1 MTVQRF
7 LRAHNPLPSLILGV
21 MLGLVSLSSGCTTP
35 SWVVEAEKIAKVA
48 LPIVEG
54 IGSIVGVSASSA
66 LGQVVNDLNLLIT
79 LFDKYQATPSA
90 DTLQQI
96 QAGLNTVNAD
106 IGQILPAA
114 HVKNAATQNKV
125 AAILELVT
133 SEFSNIASLIPS
145 SAPSLSLLP
154 AQAGPA
160 GRAATPKLPF
170 TAKAFKAQYNKIVT
184 AKTGDLTCDKL
195 FAGKELK

>member
-1 MTVQRF
+1 MTLQHY
-7 LRAHNPLPSLILGV
+7 LRAHNPLPSLILGIL
-21 MLGLVSLSSGCTTP
+21 LGLVSLSSGCTTP
-35 SWVVEAEKIAKVA
+35 SWVTEAEKIAKVA

-54 IGSIVGVSASSA
+54 IASIVGVSATSA
-66 LGQVVNDLNLLIT
+66 LSQVVNDLNLLIT
-79 LFDKYQATPSA
+79 LFDKYQATPST

-114 HVKNAATQNKV
+114 HIEDAATQNKV

-145 SAPSLSLLP
+145 SAASRSLRPS
-154 AQAGPA
+154 
-160 GRAATPKLPF
+160 RAAMPKLPF
-170 TAKAFKAQYNKIVT
+170 TAKDFKKQYNKIVKT
-184 AKTGDLTCDKL
+184 KTGDPVCDKL
-195 FAGKELK
+195 FEGKELK